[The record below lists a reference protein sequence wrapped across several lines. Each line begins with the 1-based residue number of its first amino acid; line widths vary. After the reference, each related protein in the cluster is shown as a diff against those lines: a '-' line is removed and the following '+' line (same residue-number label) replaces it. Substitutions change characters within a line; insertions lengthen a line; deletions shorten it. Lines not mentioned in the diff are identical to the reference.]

1 MNSLSPRTWA
11 SYRSALRAYTEFC
24 SQHSVHTLFPLS
36 EFSLTHFATSLAQS
50 SHSYGTIRVYIS
62 GLRFMQLAKGF
73 PDPSLQTWT
82 YLDQV
87 LKGIR
92 RSLPASVR
100 SPRLPITPHILRV
113 LFSVWSQ
120 PPVSTDKTM
129 LWAACCVGF
138 FWFLRSGEFTCSPS
152 AALSGSALMSTDVAV
167 DSHSHPTVVSVH
179 LRHSKTDIFGA
190 GTWVHMGHVDG
201 HICPVKALLG
211 YLAIRGMSPGPLF
224 LFVDGSPLSRTRL
237 VEAVRV
243 ALSSRGFAAH
253 GFNGH
258 SFRIGA
264 ATTAAACGV
273 PDSLIQTLGR
283 WRSSAFTTYI
293 RTPVSTVAAVS
304 PRLVAPHSR
313 VYT

>member
-1 MNSLSPRTWA
+1 
-11 SYRSALRAYTEFC
+11 
-24 SQHSVHTLFPLS
+24 
-36 EFSLTHFATSLAQS
+36 
-50 SHSYGTIRVYIS
+50 
-62 GLRFMQLAKGF
+62 MQLAKGF
-73 PDPSLQTWT
+73 PDPLLQAWT

-100 SPRLPITPHILRV
+100 SPRLPITPHTLGV

-120 PPVSTDKTM
+120 PPVSTDNTM

-138 FWFLRSGEFTCSPS
+138 FGFLRSGEFTGAPS
-152 AALSGSALMSTDVAV
+152 ATLSEDLLLSTDVAV
-167 DSHSHPTVVSVH
+167 DSHTHPTVVSVH

-190 GTWVHMGHVDG
+190 GTCVHMGRVDG
-201 HICPVKALLG
+201 HIYPVKALLV
-211 YLAIRGMSPGPLF
+211 YLAVWGMSPGPLF
-224 LFVDGSPLSRTRL
+224 QFADGSPLSCTRL
-237 VEAVRV
+237 VEAVRS
-243 ALSSRGFAAH
+243 ALSSRGFAVQ

-264 ATTAAACGV
+264 ATTAAACGI

-283 WRSSAFTTYI
+283 WRSSAFTSYI

-304 PRLVAPHSR
+304 PRLMASHSR
-313 VYT
+313 T